1 MDEEQKEIGES
12 SEEHKIMESQEKRR
26 EVLNLWEHLITNTK

>member
-1 MDEEQKEIGES
+1 MHEEKKEIGDS

-26 EVLNLWEHLITNTK
+26 EVLNLWEHLIMNTE